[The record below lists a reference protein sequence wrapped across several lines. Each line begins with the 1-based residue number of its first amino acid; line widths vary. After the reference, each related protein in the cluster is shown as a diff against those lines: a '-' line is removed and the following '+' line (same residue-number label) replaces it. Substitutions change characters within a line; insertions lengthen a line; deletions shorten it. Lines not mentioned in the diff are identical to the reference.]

1 MSGHPRHLR
10 EPVRAKD
17 PGGTQVAASPPP
29 GPAALRADVLLLDQ
43 PGRAAVRRTATP
55 LPGPRRRPRPPTR
68 YSTASAA
75 TAHASPNRVTRQ
87 RMTQGRSTSGKD
99 SRMSH
104 RALFTTSSP
113 VVPQQASTIFT
124 LAPRI
129 TFLCRID
136 TKARDLEGA
145 AKRLDLVKYHCA
157 GRGSRDP
164 AR

>member
-1 MSGHPRHLR
+1 
-10 EPVRAKD
+10 
-17 PGGTQVAASPPP
+17 
-29 GPAALRADVLLLDQ
+29 
-43 PGRAAVRRTATP
+43 
-55 LPGPRRRPRPPTR
+55 
-68 YSTASAA
+68 
-75 TAHASPNRVTRQ
+75 
-87 RMTQGRSTSGKD
+87 
-99 SRMSH
+99 MSH

-113 VVPQQASTIFT
+113 VVPQQVSTTFT

-145 AKRLDLVKYHCA
+145 AKRLDLVKHHRA